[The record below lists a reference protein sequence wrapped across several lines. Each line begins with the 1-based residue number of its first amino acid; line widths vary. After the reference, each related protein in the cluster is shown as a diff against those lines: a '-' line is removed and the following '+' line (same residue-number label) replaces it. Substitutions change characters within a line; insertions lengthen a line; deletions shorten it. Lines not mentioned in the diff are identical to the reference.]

1 MVSDYNSD
9 GNLNIA
15 LCRQDSLSQENPMLA
30 YEQQKKP
37 LNVSLHVAI
46 LYAMKSLWL
55 TELI

>member
-9 GNLNIA
+9 CTLNTA

-30 YEQQKKP
+30 YEQQKP
-37 LNVSLHVAI
+37 LNASLHVAV

-55 TELI
+55 KELI